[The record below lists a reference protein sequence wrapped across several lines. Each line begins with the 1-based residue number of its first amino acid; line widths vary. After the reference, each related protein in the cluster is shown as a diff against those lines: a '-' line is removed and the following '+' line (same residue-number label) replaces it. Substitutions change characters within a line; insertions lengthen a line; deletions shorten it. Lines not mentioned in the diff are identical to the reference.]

1 MKSRLRKKIFRLH
14 KLLQV
19 HIIDQSLLFTL
30 QPDKRGLWLTRI
42 PNVDTFDM
50 SMTKLLKKLK
60 RHTISSSIVT
70 ELFAESIELTFV
82 EFSEMDQTTTS
93 ENVWKALRVYDPSL
107 IALIYVEFV
116 GPKIFTRFEV
126 MSTGM
131 TVGDIERIRAD
142 FPKAK
147 FFRSEE
153 HEAFKEMPSY
163 LRDMYQNLS
172 PFDNYQNKTE
182 HMEFFKTKADR
193 CSRCGSN
200 DTKLKLCSG
209 CKAVRYCSSEC
220 QLTEWRSNGHKEAC
234 KWLGHLVTRTFKH
247 L

>member
-1 MKSRLRKKIFRLH
+1 MKSRLRKQIFRLH

-107 IALIYVEFV
+107 IALIYVEFI

-131 TVGDIERIRAD
+131 TVGDIERI
-142 FPKAK
+142 
-147 FFRSEE
+147 
-153 HEAFKEMPSY
+153 
-163 LRDMYQNLS
+163 
-172 PFDNYQNKTE
+172 
-182 HMEFFKTKADR
+182 
-193 CSRCGSN
+193 
-200 DTKLKLCSG
+200 
-209 CKAVRYCSSEC
+209 
-220 QLTEWRSNGHKEAC
+220 WRSNGHKEAC